1 MAQNRNSS
9 QRSSSSS
16 KGINGAF
23 LGSIVLGIC
32 ILIAGLNIG
41 GGLRKLN
48 ATLTEKNFAD
58 TNSFSAPAD
67 LNYTN
72 AKYLTEEEAAE
83 YLNLSADEFLS
94 LIKSGKITEYVKTS
108 TGYSISVTVL
118 DAWFDNEAYQNKLG
132 TVETNVDTTSD

>member
-1 MAQNRNSS
+1 MAQNRNST
-9 QRSSSSS
+9 QRSSSP

-23 LGSIVLGIC
+23 LGSIVLGVC

-41 GGLRKLN
+41 GGIRKLN
-48 ATLTEKNFAD
+48 TTLTEKNFSD
-58 TNSFSAPAD
+58 TNSFSAPSD
-67 LNYTN
+67 VNYNTS
-72 AKYLTEEEAAE
+72 KYLTEEEAAE

-132 TVETNVDTTSD
+132 TIETNVDTSSD